1 MGSALIREQMPAKYV
16 FVRLLRGSK
25 HLTSNSL
32 THWAVWLGCTA
43 TSATIAYTIASAI
56 PDFGSLVALV
66 GALLGTPMSFQ
77 PMGFMW
83 LYDNLQSP
91 RSTTWTLKAAF
102 SVFMI
107 LAGTFLMIAG
117 TYSAVLGIMDAYS
130 RPTAGSWSCTD
141 NSNST

>member
-1 MGSALIREQMPAKYV
+1 MPAKYV

-32 THWAVWLGCTA
+32 THWAVWLSCTA
-43 TSATIAYTIASAI
+43 SSAIIAYIIASAI

-83 LYDNLQSP
+83 LYDNWKAP
-91 RSTTWTLKAAF
+91 RSAFWVMKAGF
-102 SVFMI
+102 SAFMI

-130 RPTAGSWSCTD
+130 GPTAGSWSCTD
-141 NSNST
+141 NSNSV

>member
-1 MGSALIREQMPAKYV
+1 MPAKYV

-32 THWAVWLGCTA
+32 THWAVWLSCTA
-43 TSATIAYTIASAI
+43 SAAVIAYIIASAI
-56 PDFGSLVALV
+56 PDFSSLVSLV

-83 LYDNLQSP
+83 LYDNWQSP
-91 RSTTWTLKAAF
+91 RSLVWRLKAAF

-107 LAGTFLMIAG
+107 TAGTFLMIAG
-117 TYSAVLGIMDAYS
+117 TYSSVLGIIDAYS
-130 RPTAGSWSCTD
+130 RPTAGSWSCED
-141 NSNST
+141 NSNSV